1 MSKGGRNALAAV
13 WVLGLLTATGARAQE
28 PEPLTLKRVVALA
41 VQNSRELALARIQ
54 YAVAKDSARFDRA
67 AFLPNL
73 YTGSGA
79 AYTYGFPQTPSGGA
93 PSVFNLAYEQ
103 AFFNRPLRGAVR
115 AAEERAEGQRLGYE
129 QTRDAVILHAASAF
143 LELAK
148 VRRSLDLLRT
158 ERESAQKVLE
168 VTRERAGAGLE
179 LPIEITKAELTQA
192 RIEQRVIALEGR
204 EEDLEE
210 ELRNLT
216 GLPSDRR
223 IELSSEEWA
232 PGPEPSAA
240 EMVEQALA
248 NNPSLKIAERE
259 RLARQHILNGERGRY
274 WPSIDIVGQYSLFS
288 KVNNF
293 EQFFRNFQRN
303 NVNVGVAVRI
313 PIFSS
318 RASAAVALAR
328 SQLQEAEVNVGN
340 RRAALATEVREQA
353 RRSRELDAARE
364 VARLELKLAQEDL
377 GIVQAKF
384 GQGRANL
391 AELEQA
397 RLDESEKWLAFL
409 DAEFDRQRAGLE
421 LLKTTGQLAQVFQ

>member
-13 WVLGLLTATGARAQE
+13 WVLGLLTAIGARAQE

-54 YAVAKDSARFDRA
+54 YAVAKNSARFDRA

-103 AFFNRPLRGAVR
+103 AFFDRPLRGAVR
-115 AAEERAEGQRLGYE
+115 AAEERAEGQRLSYE

-158 ERESAQKVLE
+158 ERESAQKVLG

-192 RIEQRVIALEGR
+192 RIEQRVIGLEGR

-232 PGPEPSAA
+232 PSPEPSAA

-328 SQLQEAEVNVGN
+328 SQLQEAEVDVGN
-340 RRAALATEVREQA
+340 RRAVLASEVREKA

>member
-13 WVLGLLTATGARAQE
+13 WVLGLLTTTGARAQE

-79 AYTYGFPQTPSGGA
+79 AYTYGFPQTPNGGA

-129 QTRDAVILHAASAF
+129 QTRDAVILRAASAF

-192 RIEQRVIALEGR
+192 RIEQRVVALEGR

-216 GLPSDRR
+216 GLPADRR
-223 IELSSEEWA
+223 IELSSEEWT
-232 PGPEPSAA
+232 PTPQPSAA
-240 EMVEQALA
+240 EMVEQALT

-293 EQFFRNFQRN
+293 EEFFRNFQRN

-318 RASAAVALAR
+318 RASAGVALAR
-328 SQLQEAEVNVGN
+328 SQLQEAEVDVGN
-340 RRAALATEVREQA
+340 RRAALASEVREKA
-353 RRSRELDAARE
+353 RRSRGLDAARE
-364 VARLELKLAQEDL
+364 VARLELKLAQENL

-391 AELEQA
+391 AGLEQA

-409 DAEFDRQRAGLE
+409 DAEFDRQRAELE

>member
-13 WVLGLLTATGARAQE
+13 WVLGLLTAIGARAQE

-54 YAVAKDSARFDRA
+54 YAVAKGSARFDRA

-192 RIEQRVIALEGR
+192 RIEQRVIGLEGR
-204 EEDLEE
+204 EEDLEG
-210 ELRNLT
+210 ELRDLT
-216 GLPSDRR
+216 GLPADRR

-248 NNPSLKIAERE
+248 NNPSVKIAERE

-340 RRAALATEVREQA
+340 RRTALASEVREKA

>member
-192 RIEQRVIALEGR
+192 RIEQRVIGLEGR

-328 SQLQEAEVNVGN
+328 SQLQEAEVDVGN
-340 RRAALATEVREQA
+340 RRAALASEVREKA

-364 VARLELKLAQEDL
+364 VARLELKLAQQDL

>member
-13 WVLGLLTATGARAQE
+13 WVLGLLTAIGARAQE

-54 YAVAKDSARFDRA
+54 YAVAKNSARFDRA

-103 AFFNRPLRGAVR
+103 AFFDRPLRGAVR
-115 AAEERAEGQRLGYE
+115 AAEERAEGQRLSYE

-158 ERESAQKVLE
+158 ERESAQKVLG

-192 RIEQRVIALEGR
+192 RIEQRVIGLEGR

-232 PGPEPSAA
+232 PSPEPSAA

-328 SQLQEAEVNVGN
+328 SQLQEAEVDVGN
-340 RRAALATEVREQA
+340 RRAALASEVRERA

>member
-54 YAVAKDSARFDRA
+54 YAVAKNSARFDRA

-328 SQLQEAEVNVGN
+328 SQLQEAEVDVGN
-340 RRAALATEVREQA
+340 RRAALASEVREKA

>member
-13 WVLGLLTATGARAQE
+13 WVLGLLTTTGARAQE

-79 AYTYGFPQTPSGGA
+79 AYTYGFPQTPNGGA

-129 QTRDAVILHAASAF
+129 QTRDAVILRAASAF

-192 RIEQRVIALEGR
+192 RIEQRVVALEGR

-216 GLPSDRR
+216 GLPADRR
-223 IELSSEEWA
+223 IELSSEEWT
-232 PGPEPSAA
+232 PTPQPSAA

-293 EQFFRNFQRN
+293 EEFFRNFQRN

-318 RASAAVALAR
+318 RASAGVALAR
-328 SQLQEAEVNVGN
+328 SQLQEAEVDVGN
-340 RRAALATEVREQA
+340 RRAALASEVREKA
-353 RRSRELDAARE
+353 RRGRGLDAARE
-364 VARLELKLAQEDL
+364 VARLELKLAQENL

-391 AELEQA
+391 AGLEQA

-409 DAEFDRQRAGLE
+409 DAEFDRQRAELE

>member
-129 QTRDAVILHAASAF
+129 QTRDALILHAASAF

-216 GLPSDRR
+216 GLPADRR

-340 RRAALATEVREQA
+340 RRAALATEVREKA

-409 DAEFDRQRAGLE
+409 DAEFNRQRAGLE